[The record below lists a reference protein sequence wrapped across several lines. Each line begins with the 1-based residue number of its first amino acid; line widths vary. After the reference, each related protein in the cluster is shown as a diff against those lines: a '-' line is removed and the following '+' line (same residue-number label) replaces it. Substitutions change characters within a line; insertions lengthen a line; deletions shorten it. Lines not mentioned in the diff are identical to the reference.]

1 MNDILKRELISIQNQ
16 AVLVLND
23 LVYLSQKNIRKLG

>member
-1 MNDILKRELISIQNQ
+1 MNDILKREIISIQIQ

-23 LVYLSQKNIRKLG
+23 LVYLSQKK